1 MSSKTKKVLTLTT
14 EEVEEIEKTTKICD
28 PGELVVEYLQMKI
41 LQLENLLEEYKE
53 LKNAPEK
60 IKVLGR
66 KRIALAAR
74 EVGAVLTAPTK
85 STRAIVDAEEE
96 QRKKYLSEVSSRK
109 APIDIVC

>member
-1 MSSKTKKVLTLTT
+1 MSETKKVLKLSTQEV
-14 EEVEEIEKTTKICD
+14 EEVEKTTNISD
-28 PGELVVEYLQMKI
+28 PGDVVVEYLQLKI
-41 LQLENLLEEYKE
+41 KQLEELIGEYKE

-66 KRIALAAR
+66 KRIALAAK
-74 EVGAVLTAPTK
+74 EVGAALTAPTK